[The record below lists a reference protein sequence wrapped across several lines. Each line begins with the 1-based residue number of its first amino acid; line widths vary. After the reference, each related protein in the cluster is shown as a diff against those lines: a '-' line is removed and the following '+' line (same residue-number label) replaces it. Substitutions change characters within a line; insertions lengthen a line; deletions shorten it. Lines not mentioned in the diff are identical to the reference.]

1 MKAWRVAYKPV
12 GPALGAPSVGPALGA
27 PVVVAGALFEQA
39 WKVLGHDEDAP
50 TPPARTAAGGR
61 P

>member
-1 MKAWRVAYKPV
+1 VKAWRVAYKP
-12 GPALGAPSVGPALGA
+12 VGPALGA

-50 TPPARTAAGGR
+50 TPSARTAAGGR